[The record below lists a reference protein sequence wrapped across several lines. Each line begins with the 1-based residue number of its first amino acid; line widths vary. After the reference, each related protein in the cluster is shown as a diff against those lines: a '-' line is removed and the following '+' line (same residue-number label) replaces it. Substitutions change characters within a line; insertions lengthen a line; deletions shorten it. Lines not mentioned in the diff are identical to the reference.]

1 MAEDWQADSPDEPS
15 APDRPVDGGPKPR
28 SAALA
33 DAAAQRT
40 AALLRALRTV
50 ALPAVGRWLLPRWPR
65 LLLTIGAGLL
75 LCTSFPPVNW
85 WWAAVL
91 AFALLAWV
99 LTRRPTTPAGG
110 CGYGLLFGLAFYLP
124 LLPWISTL
132 VGTLPWIAL
141 AAMSACF
148 PALFGLLAVV
158 VRPLPGWPIW
168 FAVLWAVQEWAKST
182 VPFGGFPWGVVGFGQ
197 ADGPLLPLVQMGGV
211 PLLSA
216 AIMLLGACLTA
227 IVLETAVW
235 WRLGHRQRGGA
246 ARDAADAG
254 APPAVILPG
263 ICVCFVLFAAVAVW
277 PQVRHSGKGA
287 GNDPVVTVAAVQ
299 GNVPRLGLDFNA
311 QRRAVLDLHVR
322 ETLALADDMQAG
334 TAPKPQFVIWPED
347 SSDIDPLVNPDAAA
361 QISTAARAVGVPIL
375 VGTIL
380 DLPVAAKDPGAA
392 RSNPPDYTNT
402 VIVWDPVTGPGERHN
417 KQIVQP
423 FGEYLPWPWLFKH
436 LSGLADRAG
445 HMVSGPSTGVVRVA
459 GVPVGIATCWEVIFD
474 RALRQSVLHGAQ
486 LLAVPSN
493 NATFNKTMSEQQL
506 AFAKVR
512 AVEHDRYV
520 VVAGTTGISAVIAPD
535 GVELAR
541 TDFFVPAYL
550 DSQLRLK
557 TTLTPATQWGPV
569 VQWLFLGV
577 AVAALLVAIRHNGGF
592 SGRSPRPRRWRPRS
606 SANSAAALGEPASVP
621 TRGYDTEPSAPGGG
635 RHAARSRAHNLE
647 RGADTDTADEGA
659 T

>member
-1 MAEDWQADSPDEPS
+1 MAEDRQHDDVDDQDSSGDMPD
-15 APDRPVDGGPKPR
+15 PVVHR
-28 SAALA
+28 SAALG
-33 DAAAQRT
+33 
-40 AALLRALRTV
+40 RALWRRTV
-50 ALPAVGRWLLPRWPR
+50 ALSAAVLVLPRAGRWLLPRGPR
-65 LLLTIGAGLL
+65 LVLTIAAGLL
-75 LCTSFPPVNW
+75 LCASFPPVDW
-85 WWAAVL
+85 WWAGVM

-99 LTRRPTTPAGG
+99 LTRRATTPVGG
-110 CGYGLLFGLAFYLP
+110 LGYGLLFGLAFYLP
-124 LLPWISTL
+124 LLPWISIL
-132 VGTLPWIAL
+132 VGAMPWLAL

-158 VRPLPGWPIW
+158 VRQLPGWPIW

-182 VPFGGFPWGVVGFGQ
+182 VPFGGFPWGVVAFGQ
-197 ADGPLLPLVQMGGV
+197 SDGPLLPLVQLGGV

-216 AIMLLGACLTA
+216 AVVLLGCSLTA
-227 IVLETAVW
+227 IGLEIVVW
-235 WRLGHRQRGGA
+235 WRLGHPQRGLDTG
-246 ARDAADAG
+246 DAQDSATAG
-254 APPAVILPG
+254 ASPAVVLPG
-263 ICVCFVLFAAVAVW
+263 ICICFVLFAAVAVW
-277 PQVRHSGKGA
+277 PQVRHSGKGS

-322 ETLALADDMQAG
+322 ETLQLADDMQAG

-347 SSDIDPLVNPDAAA
+347 SSDVDPLINPDAAE
-361 QISTAARAVGVPIL
+361 QISMAARAVGVPIL

-380 DLPVAAKDPGAA
+380 DIPTTGNGADG
-392 RSNPPDYTNT
+392 RPRTPTSDIPEYTNT

-423 FGEYLPWPWLFKH
+423 FGEYLPWPWLFRH
-436 LSGLADRAG
+436 LSGFADRAG
-445 HMVSGPSTGVVRVA
+445 HMVPGHSTGVVHVA

-474 RALRQSVLHGAQ
+474 RALRQSVLAGAQ

-541 TDFFVPAYL
+541 TGFFVPDYL
-550 DSQLRLK
+550 DTQLRLK
-557 TTLTPATQWGPV
+557 TTLTPATRWAPA
-569 VQWLFLGV
+569 VQWLFLGIAV
-577 AVAALLVAIRHNGGF
+577 AVLLAAIRHNGVF
-592 SGRSPRPRRWRPRS
+592 AGRYPRS
-606 SANSAAALGEPASVP
+606 NRRRIRSVQNTATSVSGPSEVCDAHDAERPP
-621 TRGYDTEPSAPGGG
+621 TGAG
-635 RHAARSRAHNLE
+635 RHAARAPADT
-647 RGADTDTADEGA
+647 ADTDTADEGA